1 MKSRITWR
9 NRVTDY
15 MRAATNWKKWTILIC
30 ILAVAQAVLA
40 QGVSGRIVGTV
51 MDQSGAAIANAKITV
66 SNQDTGISTVAVTDS
81 RGDYQANNLQPGNY
95 QIEVEASGMQT
106 KISKGIVVTVDN
118 TTPVPV

>member
-9 NRVTDY
+9 NRVIDY
-15 MRAATNWKKWTILIC
+15 MRAAANWKKWTILIC

-81 RGDYQANNLQPGNY
+81 RGDHHAN
-95 QIEVEASGMQT
+95 
-106 KISKGIVVTVDN
+106 
-118 TTPVPV
+118 TPNPCNHQKAIAE